1 MPHTITIRNTPYRF
15 VVNDDET
22 VLQAALR
29 NDIPVPWGCG
39 GGVCGVCMSQIVS
52 GNVRYPGGEPLALFE
67 EDAAAGKLLPCAS
80 EPLSD
85 LVLDVTEMDADR
97 EPWEQDV

>member
-1 MPHTITIRNTPYRF
+1 MPHTVTIRNTPYRF

-39 GGVCGVCMSQIVS
+39 GGVCGVCLSQIVS
-52 GNVRYPGGEPLALFE
+52 GNVRYPDGQPLALFE
-67 EDAAAGKLLPCAS
+67 EDAEAGKLLPCTCQ
-80 EPLSD
+80 PISD
-85 LVLDVTEMDADR
+85 LVLDVPEMDTNW
-97 EPWEQDV
+97 ESWEQEA